1 MPMTATH
8 PHSAASRGSA
18 SPTSH
23 PITVTTAQRS
33 VRFQRF
39 AAELAQLPGTPIEH
53 EDDPLTRIANAH
65 DASHYLLI
73 PQGVVRPQSAEQV
86 ARIMAAAD
94 RCNLEVSF
102 RSGGTSLSGQ
112 ASTDALMVDTRRGF
126 QKITVLDQGKR
137 VRVQPGATVTM
148 VNTYLAPYQRKLGPD
163 PASSNACTIGGVV
176 ANNSSGMHC
185 GTRFNTY
192 QTLESLQFILPS
204 GTFIDSADPNAT
216 TQFREQEPE
225 LFAGLE
231 QMRRQILDNPQL
243 VRKIEHQYSMKNTM
257 GYGLNSFLDYENPLD
272 IFTHLLIGSEGTLA
286 YIAEAT
292 FRTLEVKPAV
302 STGLLVF
309 SNLIDASSAV
319 PQLVA
324 DGFQTA
330 ELLDATSLRVA
341 QQTGSVARSIMNIDV
356 EDHAALLVEF
366 TGDSQEELADRYHS
380 ALPNLQQL
388 PLAVPHEMT
397 ADAQERGLLW
407 ATRNNLY
414 AAVAGARP
422 SGTNALLEDVVVPV
436 QQLGRAC
443 DDLTRLFAEHNYP
456 GSVIFGH
463 AKDGN
468 VHFLLNEQ
476 FRDAQKLE
484 RYKQFTEDMVDV
496 ILGYDG
502 SLKAEHGTGRI
513 MAPYIERQFGP
524 ELYGIMRRIKD
535 LADPKRMLN
544 PGVIITDD
552 PEDYVRNLK
561 VADPIEKVADHC
573 VECGYCEPVC
583 PSRNLTLTPRQR
595 IVVRREIAAAELR
608 GDTELAEQLREQ
620 WQYSGQD
627 TCAVDG
633 MCLTRCP
640 VGINTGDLIRELRA
654 DSAGSLAQHSWKA
667 AAQGWE
673 VAAKGGAVAMT
684 VADKLPG
691 TLVEGV
697 TNVARTVLNPD
708 TMPKYK
714 KQLPQGGPWRNT
726 VNTEHADFVFFPA
739 CVNEMFGGIDGAG
752 EPALNASQAFEA
764 LARRAGLQWR
774 TPQRIGGMCCGTP
787 WKSKGM
793 TKGYAVMQ
801 QRVLQALWEASEQ
814 GKLPIVCDAASCTEG
829 LQVMRDIVK
838 EAALQDPKWQQL
850 QIVDAMQFTA
860 ETLLPALEV
869 RQQLQSLVLHP
880 TCSLTHLGLI
890 PQMQTIAE
898 AIAVE
903 VVIPK
908 RWGCCGYA
916 GDRGMLHPELTATAT
931 QAEAAEVNERVYE
944 AYASVNRTCEQG
956 MTEATGHNYQ
966 NLLQLLEWATRATAS

>member
-1 MPMTATH
+1 MTATH
-8 PHSAASRGSA
+8 VHSPVPGDAAGPES
-18 SPTSH
+18 
-23 PITVTTAQRS
+23 PITVTAAARS
-33 VRFQRF
+33 ARFQRF
-39 AAELAQLPGTPIEH
+39 AQELAKYPGESIEH
-53 EDDPLTRIANAH
+53 HDDPLTRIANAH

-94 RCNLEVSF
+94 RCDLEVTF

-112 ASTDALMVDTRRGF
+112 ACTDALMVDTRRGF
-126 QKITVLDQGKR
+126 QDITVLDDGKR

-148 VNTYLAPYQRKLGPD
+148 VNSYLAPYKRKLGPD

-185 GTRFNTY
+185 GTQLNTY
-192 QTLESLQFILPS
+192 QTLDSLKFILPS
-204 GTFIDSADPNAT
+204 GTFIDTAAENAT
-216 TQFREQEPE
+216 AEFREQEPE
-225 LFAGLE
+225 LFEGLT
-231 QMRRQILDNPQL
+231 QLRRYILDHPEL

-292 FRTLEVKPAV
+292 FRTIEVKPEV

-330 ELLDATSLRVA
+330 ELLDATSLKVA
-341 QQTGSVARSIMNIDV
+341 QGNGSAARSIMNIDV
-356 EDHAALLVEF
+356 VDHAALLVEF
-366 TGDSQEELADRYHS
+366 TGDTQEELQDRYQA
-380 ALPNLQQL
+380 ALPNLKSL
-388 PLAVPHEMT
+388 PLAIPHEMT
-397 ADAQERGLLW
+397 SDATERGLLW

-414 AAVAGARP
+414 ASVAGARP
-422 SGTNALLEDVVVPV
+422 TGTNALLEDVVVPV
-436 QQLGRAC
+436 EKLGMAC
-443 DDLTRLFAEHNYP
+443 DDLTKLFAAHNYP

-484 RYKQFTEDMVDV
+484 RYKIFTEEMVDV

-524 ELYGIMRRIKD
+524 ELYGVMRKIKD

-552 PEDYVRNLK
+552 PTEYVQNLK
-561 VADPIEKVADHC
+561 VADTIEKVADHC

-583 PSRNLTLTPRQR
+583 PSRNVTLTPRQR
-595 IVVRREIAAAELR
+595 IVVRREIAAAENR

-620 WQYSGQD
+620 WKYNGQD

-640 VGINTGDLIRELRA
+640 VGINTGDLIRQLRA
-654 DSAGSLAQHSWKA
+654 DVANPVLQQGWKA
-667 AAQGWE
+667 AAHGWGM
-673 VAAKGGAVAMT
+673 AAKGGSVALS
-684 VADKLPG
+684 VANRLPSGLLEGITATARKVISEDVMPMYKGQLPG
-691 TLVEGV
+691 
-697 TNVARTVLNPD
+697 
-708 TMPKYK
+708 
-714 KQLPQGGPWRNT
+714 GGPWRKEVT
-726 VNTEHADFVFFPA
+726 TRHADFVFFPA
-739 CVNEMFGGIDGAG
+739 CVNEMFGGIDGDG
-752 EPALNASQAFEA
+752 KPAMNSTQAFQELA
-764 LARRAGLQWR
+764 LRAGLSWR
-774 TPQRIGGMCCGTP
+774 TPKNIGSMCCGTP

-793 TKGYAVMQ
+793 LKGYAVMQ
-801 QRVLQALWEASEQ
+801 LRVLRGLWDASEE
-814 GKLPIVCDAASCTEG
+814 GTIPIVCDAASCTEG
-829 LQVMRDIVK
+829 LQVMRDVVK
-838 EAALQDPKWQQL
+838 EAALQDPKWKKL
-850 QIVDAMQFTA
+850 KIIDAVEYCATTMVP
-860 ETLLPALEV
+860 LLEI
-869 RQQLQSLVLHP
+869 RRQLQSLVLHP

-890 PQMQTIAE
+890 EEMRTIGA
-898 AIAVE
+898 AVSQE

-908 RWGCCGYA
+908 HWGCCAYA
-916 GDRGMLHPELTATAT
+916 GDRGMLHPELTKSATR
-931 QAEAAEVNERVYE
+931 QEAAEVNQRKYE

-956 MTEATGHNYQ
+956 MTEATGQNYQ
-966 NLLQLLEWATRATAS
+966 NLMQLLEWATRQED